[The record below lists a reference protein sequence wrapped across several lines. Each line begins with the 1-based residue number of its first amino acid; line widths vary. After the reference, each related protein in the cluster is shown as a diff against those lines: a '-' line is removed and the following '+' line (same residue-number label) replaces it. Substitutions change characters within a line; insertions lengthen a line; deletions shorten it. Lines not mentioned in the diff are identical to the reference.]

1 MTRTPEHTTFRLNEI
16 LAARPELAPVLMDI
30 ALELLRAEGI
40 HPRWDSDAAH
50 ALGFLSEEAGELAK
64 AVNDFHSSGG
74 AHAHRVSMG
83 DEATQA
89 GAMAVRFLLNLH
101 RFQAPKECAA

>member
-1 MTRTPEHTTFRLNEI
+1 MSD
-16 LAARPELAPVLMDI
+16 ELRINTLSLVRQ
-30 ALELLRAEGI
+30 ERAKQ
-40 HPRWDSDAAH
+40 HH
-50 ALGFLSEEAGELAK
+50 LGFDADHDDCHTNGELAK